1 MKFMI
6 NHGTGLEKNLKIFN
20 EIDLFDEIRDIDIKL
35 NNKQNPV
42 LTSNA
47 ISSAA
52 LEELIRT
59 FFPFLLILRSKMV
72 LKSHS

>member
-6 NHGTGLEKNLKIFN
+6 NHGTGLEKNLKMCN
-20 EIDLFDEIRDIDIKL
+20 EIDLFDKIRDIDIKL
-35 NNKQNPV
+35 NKKQNPI

-59 FFPFLLILRSKMV
+59 FSSFLLILRSKMV